1 MELKLGDVRN
11 QKTML
16 EVLYYPVPGI
26 LLNCTCTYLS
36 PLSLQLTTVVEREK
50 DTQ

>member
-26 LLNCTCTYLS
+26 LLNCTFLS